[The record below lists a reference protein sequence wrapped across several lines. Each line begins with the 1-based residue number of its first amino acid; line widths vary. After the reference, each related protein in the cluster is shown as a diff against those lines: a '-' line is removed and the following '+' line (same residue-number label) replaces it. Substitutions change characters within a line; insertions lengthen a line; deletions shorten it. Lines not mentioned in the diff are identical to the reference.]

1 MVDQLPKPGASI
13 IAGSTVII
21 YTEEIDENKLMTVPD
36 VSGMSVDAARQQLED
51 YGLNF
56 EAVGAGLNSTK
67 GAYAVKQSIEA
78 GKKVQP
84 ATVISVEFRH
94 ASSD

>member
-1 MVDQLPKPGASI
+1 MPKPGASI
-13 IAGSTVII
+13 ISGSTVII
-21 YTEEIDENKLMTVPD
+21 YTEEINEEKLMTVPD

-67 GAYAVKQSIEA
+67 GAYAVKQSIEP